1 MTRGTRGTRR
11 TVKGAWLAA
20 AGFAAMVVASAGHGT
35 GASASELVYRPIN
48 PIFGGNPFNST
59 ILLETAKLQDD
70 FDHRSSGGPNRGL
83 TPQQQFTRTLQ
94 NRLLSALASQVTEAI
109 FGDEPQDEGEFRYGE
124 QVVTF
129 SRGLE
134 NIIIEIVDETTG
146 ERTEISVPTSAN
158 TQ

>member
-1 MTRGTRGTRR
+1 M
-11 TVKGAWLAA
+11 GARARAAGLAA
-20 AGFAAMVVASAGHGT
+20 GLATVLGVISGAA
-35 GASASELVYRPIN
+35 ASELVYRPIN
-48 PIFGGNPFNST
+48 PSFGGNPFNST
-59 ILLETAKLQDD
+59 ILLDTAKLQDD

-109 FGDEPQDEGEFRYGE
+109 FGDEPQDEGEFRYGD
-124 QVVTF
+124 QVVSF

-134 NIIIEIVDETTG
+134 TILIEIVDETTG
-146 ERTEISVPTSAN
+146 ERTEISVPASAT